1 MALVNMDPM
10 LTLILT
16 AIKSQLNG
24 SPLYLR
30 LYQNNH
36 TPHVAD
42 GSVPTAYTEATFDGY
57 APVAIS
63 SWGGLVIVSHI
74 GAIYPTAIIFTKTVG
89 ATPNN
94 IYGYYVTDVLS
105 TVLYWAELDPSGPIP
120 MIVAGSQ
127 YQIVL
132 QQSQQSLNM

>member
-1 MALVNMDPM
+1 VALVNMDPM
-10 LTLILT
+10 LSLILT
-16 AIKSQLNG
+16 ALAAQMNG

-36 TPHVAD
+36 TPHVGD
-42 GSVPTAYTEATFDGY
+42 GGTPAAYTEANFDGY

-63 SWGGLVIVSHI
+63 SWSGLVIVSHI
-74 GAIYPTAIIFTKTVG
+74 GAIYPSAIIFTKTVG
-89 ATPNN
+89 PNPNN
-94 IYGYYVTDVLS
+94 IYGYYVTNLLG

-127 YQIVL
+127 YQVVL
-132 QQSQQSLNM
+132 QQSQQSLNV